1 MQTIARSLCHECVP
15 DIKHT
20 RADRPP
26 AFQESLRSPCCAV
39 SICVCE
45 RDCEHPES
53 ESERVR
59 ERERDG
65 VVGGERQGGREGGRE
80 REGEKVRARARLSV
94 GG

>member
-45 RDCEHPES
+45 RDREHPES

-59 ERERDG
+59 VCERET
-65 VVGGERQGGREGGRE
+65 GEWWGIEREGGRE
-80 REGEKVRARARLSV
+80 REREGGRERVRK
-94 GG
+94 